1 MIGMQH
7 EFTETLFPP
16 RTKLAKF
23 IFPAERFP
31 LREKISV
38 SFSGGKTSAYML
50 AMILE
55 AKRSGRI
62 TQPIAITFCNT
73 GLEHEETLKFVQRCD
88 KHFEAGVVWLEAV
101 VTHGDRVGIR
111 HKFVNFETAARN
123 GEPFENVIQKY
134 GVPNKSYSN
143 CNSRLKTEV
152 MESYRRS
159 IGWKVGTYSTAIGIR
174 SDEMDRISFN
184 GMVEEGIFYPCADA
198 GIYKRDVADYWSKM
212 PFNLN
217 IPEHYGNCVTCWKK
231 SDRKLMTIAK
241 ENPSAF
247 DFMARMESLYGFAGG
262 PRRDGDPK
270 ERRVFFR
277 KNRTAQDILEASKKP
292 FTPFVDGRFIQFDDE
307 LDVGS
312 GCGESCEI
320 GAD

>member
-101 VTHGDRVGIR
+101 VTRGTGNSTSFKI
-111 HKFVNFETAARN
+111 VNFETASRK
-123 GEPFENVIQKY
+123 GEPFHDVVKKY
-134 GVPNKSYSN
+134 GIPNKSYN
-143 CNSRLKTEV
+143 HCNRETKLQV
-152 MESYRRS
+152 MMAYHKAIRWESYS
-159 IGWKVGTYSTAIGIR
+159 SAVGIR
-174 SDEMDRISFN
+174 ADEMDRVRFE
-184 GMVEEGIFYPCADA
+184 GMASEGLFYPCADA
-198 GIYKRDVADYWSKM
+198 GIYKRDVAAYWSKM

-241 ENPSAF
+241 ENPAEF

-262 PRRDGDPK
+262 PRRDGGPK

-292 FTPFVDGRFIQFDDE
+292 FTPFVDGRFIPFDDD